1 MPHTV
6 TRREH
11 PNGMSD
17 GVARRVRHLRIACGE
32 ITNRIAE
39 IDFEPY
45 CADTLVEP
53 RHYRMLLLAAQEEIR
68 AVISELTQPQ
78 IPRVAL
84 RRYRVKPQQM
94 ALPFI
99 ACAVRTVSAPSPTP
113 APAGSTQEA
122 NA

>member
-1 MPHTV
+1 MTHV
-6 TRREH
+6 VCRREH
-11 PNGMSD
+11 PNGLTD

-53 RHYRMLLLAAQEEIR
+53 RHYRMLLLAAQEELR
-68 AVISELTQPQ
+68 AVISELTQPRT
-78 IPRVAL
+78 PRVAL

-94 ALPFI
+94 SLPFI
-99 ACAVRTVSAPSPTP
+99 ACAVRTVSAPSPPP